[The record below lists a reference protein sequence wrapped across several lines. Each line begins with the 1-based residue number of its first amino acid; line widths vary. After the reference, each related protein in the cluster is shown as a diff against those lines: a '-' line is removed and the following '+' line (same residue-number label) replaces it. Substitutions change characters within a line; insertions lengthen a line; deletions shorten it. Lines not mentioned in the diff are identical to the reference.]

1 MYHVSPTPI
10 RPLAHPPYPPQ
21 HHHRHHQHKQ
31 VFYTTTPLQPKPFTQ
46 ESLYARSPL
55 LHQKV
60 FTPRT
65 SLHHQH
71 FLSETKAFHTKHLL
85 LPFHFSQTSFCIR
98 SPSRFTFLQPFL
110 AQKQE
115 RFTPQT
121 FCTKQFLHHKLF
133 VPHSFVTKNIL
144 LHTPLLPEAL
154 CITRLLHQKPFAPQ
168 YTTMR
173 IQRHFL
179 AWKSQQGYTAP
190 AQPSDAKRI
199 NDTLLQRNHDAK
211 RDQNTYITL
220 SYIDPV

>member
-31 VFYTTTPLQPKPFTQ
+31 VFHTTTPLQPKPFTQ

-121 FCTKQFLHHKLF
+121 FCTKQFLHHTLCTTLLCHQKHF
-133 VPHSFVTKNIL
+133 TPHALTARSS
-144 LHTPLLPEAL
+144 LHHAPLTPEAL
-154 CITRLLHQKPFAPQ
+154 CTTIYDYAHSTTLPGMEITTRIHCSSPTVRCKTHQWH
-168 YTTMR
+168 
-173 IQRHFL
+173 I
-179 AWKSQQGYTAP
+179 AP
-190 AQPSDAKRI
+190 AQPWC
-199 NDTLLQRNHDAK
+199 
-211 RDQNTYITL
+211 
-220 SYIDPV
+220 